1 MSTFNKYK
9 TKSIEPNFDVLGVT
23 SIKNN
28 GHSMME
34 GTHFHALIIPRYI
47 RDDFWAKQKVEQH
60 SIAIHSLGPLL
71 KNI

>member
-1 MSTFNKYK
+1 
-9 TKSIEPNFDVLGVT
+9 
-23 SIKNN
+23 
-28 GHSMME
+28 ME